1 MILVISG
8 SRYTRDKN
16 DKDIEFRLSD
26 EQLSIMFDTLVSS
39 NRITK
44 LIHGGAVGFDQ
55 CVHDYFYRRFPSI
68 EIEIMK
74 PNYIKGDSL
83 EIKHKNKYAP
93 IKRNQ
98 EMVYKADILVACKSH
113 NKSNGTQ
120 SAIEFAKVKGIP
132 FIEYLNSEKISTEE
146 I

>member
-1 MILVISG
+1 MILAISG
-8 SRYTRDKN
+8 SRYTRDKY
-16 DKDIEFRLSD
+16 DFDVEFMLSD
-26 EQLSIMFDTLVSS
+26 EQLSLMFDTLVSF
-39 NRITK
+39 NKVTK

-68 EIEIMK
+68 EIEVMR

-98 EMVYKADILVACKSH
+98 EMIHKADILVACKSH
-113 NKSNGTQ
+113 TKSNGTQ
-120 SAIEFAKVKGIP
+120 SSIEFAKVKGIP
-132 FIEYLNSEKISTEE
+132 FVEYLNSTKISTDE